1 MLAETEPKKKAEKA
15 ITLKIFCNVF
25 ISFSCILA
33 DYTLEEEADK
43 N

>member
-15 ITLKIFCNVF
+15 TRLKIFCNVF
-25 ISFSCILA
+25 ISSPCILT
-33 DYTLEEEADK
+33 DYTLREEADK